1 MTQDPMQTR
10 REQAMGQDARS
21 FIDECLREARYARL
35 GSLGEHLYAS
45 LMERRGSVVEAV
57 HERQTDFLV
66 DGVRVDVKTTTRTW
80 TAGLSAL
87 MPWRGRRVRGVQYAQ
102 VELHPAGARLSQ
114 DRALLGEL
122 DWAAIEPLYG
132 AWAERRATQR
142 KPSTL
147 KEANKLAWAEIQQD
161 LAGFFEARGLKCR
174 AIYRT
179 NQKSWGKESP
189 ANLKLARWPADLVRV
204 FVSFAGAVDRSA
216 VEYVLA
222 IGAADADSLPMLAEG
237 EAALHKPK
245 VDLARLP
252 DRLRFRDLQDLSTR
266 WAQSTR

>member
-1 MTQDPMQTR
+1 MQTR
-10 REQAMGQDARS
+10 SEQAMGQDARS
-21 FIDECLREARYARL
+21 FIDECLREGRYARL

-45 LMERRGSVVEAV
+45 LMERQGRVVEAV

-66 DGVRVDVKTTTRTW
+66 DGVRVDVKTTTRAW

-87 MPWRGRRVRGVQYAQ
+87 MPWRGKRVRGVQYAQ
-102 VELHPAGARLSQ
+102 VELHPGGARLSQ
-114 DRALLGEL
+114 DIALLGEL
-122 DWAAIEPLYG
+122 DWAMIEPLYG

-161 LAGFFEARGLKCR
+161 LAAFFEARGLKCR

-189 ANLKLARWPADLVRV
+189 ANLKLKRWPADLVRV
-204 FVSFAGAVDRSA
+204 FVSFVGAVDRGA
-216 VEYVLA
+216 VEYVLV
-222 IGAADADSLPMLAEG
+222 IGAEDAEHLPMFADEDV
-237 EAALHKPK
+237 ALHKPK

-252 DRLRFRDLQDLSTR
+252 ERMRLRNLQDLPDR
-266 WAQSTR
+266 WRASLS